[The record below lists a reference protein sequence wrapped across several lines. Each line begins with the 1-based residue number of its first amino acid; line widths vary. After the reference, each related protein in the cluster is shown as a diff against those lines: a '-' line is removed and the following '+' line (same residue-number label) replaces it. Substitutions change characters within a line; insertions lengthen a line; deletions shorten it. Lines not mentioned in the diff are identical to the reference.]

1 MSAEY
6 DYIIVGAGSAGCV
19 LANRLS
25 AQAEADRDP
34 LIHVPLGWGKIL
46 QKRLHDWG
54 YDAEP
59 AEHADGRAIECA
71 RGKVVGGSSS
81 TNAMAFVRPSGDF
94 AWARDYGL
102 DEWRFEDTLP
112 YFRRLEDW
120 RTARAPSAAA
130 AAPARAALPLP
141 GSAARRLRD
150 GGRAGGPSLAGGL
163 QRASPPA
170 ASRLQM
176 SIRQGRRCSAAT
188 AICGRRCGGRTC
200 AWRPA
205 RMLGLISTEIAP
217 RGCAICAAAGS
228 RAGAARGHPAAGAIN
243 TPAILMH
250 SGIGPAR
257 VLEQAGLSVRL
268 DRPGVGANLQDH
280 ISVIVTAR
288 RRAPGPSCASCGWT
302 ASAARWCAP
311 TWAAKVSPATC
322 RAGGGL
328 RAARGHGHARP
339 VIPADGGAVHGP
351 AWLKPWRQPFQD
363 GFAVRTVLL
372 HPRSRG
378 RITVAGADPLA
389 APRIDQN
396 FLACQEDRERV
407 RDSVRI
413 ARDLMRQPALGDF
426 VLDELAPGQGVEDDP
441 ALDAFIRRTAITVHH
456 PGGTCR
462 MGGARSDGGGGRAHA
477 LPGRSG
483 CASSMRHAR
492 PDLGQYQR
500 ARADAGRARRR
511 LDPRIMMRLSLS
523 RHRCVSLLPL
533 AAGAVQAGRF
543 LRRGLP
549 GRRRVPAGG
558 HGGADRPLM
567 HAGRTAP
574 ERPAGQRA
582 LGDGRRG
589 AVSADFLD
597 HMCARRVLVT
607 CPGVDDA
614 ACEDQAM
621 EVCHDVMAA
630 SASAGWARPRN
641 VVNDVLLCDCC

>member
-25 AQAEADRDP
+25 AQADCRVLVLEAGPWDRDP

-59 AEHADGRAIECA
+59 AEHADGRAIESA

-81 TNAMAFVRPSGDF
+81 TNAMAFVRGHPGDF
-94 AWARDYGL
+94 ARWARDYGL

-120 RTARAPSAAA
+120 E
-130 AAPARAALPLP
+130 
-141 GSAARRLRD
+141 D
-150 GGRAGGPSLAGGL
+150 GAGAERGGGGL
-163 QRASPPA
+163 RVQRCRYQDPLLDAFATA
-170 ASRLQM
+170 AGQAGHPWLEDYNARPTGGFSRLQM

-188 AICGRRCGGRTC
+188 AYLRPALRRPNLRVETGAHVLGLDFDGDRATGLRYLRGGRQQT
-200 AWRPA
+200 A
-205 RMLGLISTEIAP
+205 R
-217 RGCAICAAAGS
+217 
-228 RAGAARGHPAAGAIN
+228 ARREVILAAGAIN

-288 RRAPGPSCASCGWT
+288 RAPLRARAAAGPHRPLDGARLPG
-302 ASAARWCAP
+302 RRRFRRR
-311 TWAAKVSPATC
+311 
-322 RAGGGL
+322 RAGRGGGL

-339 VIPADGGAVHGP
+339 AIPADGGAVHGP

-426 VLDELAPGQGVEDDP
+426 VLDELAPGRASKTTRRWTHSSAARPSPCTTRAAP
-441 ALDAFIRRTAITVHH
+441 AAW
-456 PGGTCR
+456 
-462 MGGARSDGGGGRAHA
+462 ARSAIRWRWWTGACAAWAFR
-477 LPGRSG
+477 G
-483 CASSMRHAR
+483 CASSMRR
-492 PDLGQYQR
+492 
-500 ARADAGRARRR
+500 
-511 LDPRIMMRLSLS
+511 S
-523 RHRCVSLLPL
+523 
-533 AAGAVQAGRF
+533 
-543 LRRGLP
+543 
-549 GRRRVPAGG
+549 
-558 HGGADRPLM
+558 
-567 HAGRTAP
+567 
-574 ERPAGQRA
+574 
-582 LGDGRRG
+582 
-589 AVSADFLD
+589 
-597 HMCARRVLVT
+597 
-607 CPGVDDA
+607 CPT
-614 ACEDQAM
+614 
-621 EVCHDVMAA
+621 
-630 SASAGWARPRN
+630 
-641 VVNDVLLCDCC
+641 

>member
-25 AQAEADRDP
+25 AQVDCRVLVLEAGPWDRDP

-81 TNAMAFVRPSGDF
+81 TNAMAFVRGHPGDF
-94 AWARDYGL
+94 ARWARDYGL

-120 RTARAPSAAA
+120 EDGAGAERGGGGPLRVQRCRYQDPLLDAFAAA
-130 AAPARAALPLP
+130 AGQAGHPWLEDYNARP
-141 GSAARRLRD
+141 
-150 GGRAGGPSLAGGL
+150 AGGF
-163 QRASPPA
+163 
-170 ASRLQM
+170 SRLQM

-188 AICGRRCGGRTC
+188 AYLRPALRRPNLRVETGAHVLGLDFDGDRATGLRYLRGGRQQT
-200 AWRPA
+200 A
-205 RMLGLISTEIAP
+205 R
-217 RGCAICAAAGS
+217 
-228 RAGAARGHPAAGAIN
+228 ARREVILAAGAIN

-288 RRAPGPSCASCGWT
+288 RRAPGPFVRELRLDRIGRSMVRAYLGGEGFAGDVPGGVVGFVQPEGMDTPDLQFLLT
-302 ASAARWCAP
+302 AAP
-311 TWAAKVSPATC
+311 FT
-322 RAGGGL
+322 
-328 RAARGHGHARP
+328 ARP
-339 VIPADGGAVHGP
+339 
-351 AWLKPWRQPFQD
+351 WLKPWRQPFQD

-462 MGGARSDGGGGRAHA
+462 MGTERDPMAVVDGRMRCLGV
-477 LPGRSG
+477 PGLRIVD
-483 CASSMRHAR
+483 ASVM
-492 PDLGQYQR
+492 PDLTSGNINAPVLMLAER
-500 ARADAGRARRR
+500 AADWIRA
-511 LDPRIMMRLSLS
+511 S
-523 RHRCVSLLPL
+523 
-533 AAGAVQAGRF
+533 
-543 LRRGLP
+543 
-549 GRRRVPAGG
+549 
-558 HGGADRPLM
+558 
-567 HAGRTAP
+567 
-574 ERPAGQRA
+574 
-582 LGDGRRG
+582 
-589 AVSADFLD
+589 
-597 HMCARRVLVT
+597 
-607 CPGVDDA
+607 
-614 ACEDQAM
+614 
-621 EVCHDVMAA
+621 
-630 SASAGWARPRN
+630 
-641 VVNDVLLCDCC
+641 